1 VGVDVNL
8 KSILGWLA
16 IAFVVWWVIEQP
28 SGAAHVVH
36 NIGVFLTSA
45 AHGLSNFFASI

>member
-1 VGVDVNL
+1 MNL

-16 IAFVVWWVIEQP
+16 LAFVVWWIILHP
-28 SGAAHVVH
+28 HGAAQIVAD
-36 NIGVFLTSA
+36 IGNFLTSA

>member
-1 VGVDVNL
+1 VGVDV
-8 KSILGWLA
+8 KIQTILGYLA

-28 SGAAHVVH
+28 AAAAHVVH
-36 NIGVFLTSA
+36 NIGAFLTSA

>member
-1 VGVDVNL
+1 MDIKTV
-8 KSILGWLA
+8 LGWLA
-16 IAFVVWWVIEQP
+16 LAFVVWWIIEEP
-28 SGAAHVVH
+28 AAAAHVVH

>member
-1 VGVDVNL
+1 MNV
-8 KSILGWLA
+8 KTILGWLA
-16 IAFVVWWVIEQP
+16 LAFVVWWIIEQP

-36 NIGVFLTSA
+36 NIGAFLTSA